1 MEVSGSPLYFLL
13 LVICRAK
20 RAAAGYGWICG
31 ATPFAGVIIRG
42 AKKAEPGICRYR
54 VMNGESDYKKDRVR
68 HE

>member
-42 AKKAEPGICRYR
+42 LKKQSRASAGT
-54 VMNGESDYKKDRVR
+54 G
-68 HE
+68 